1 MEYRNIFLELQ
12 LADTYLTLFRYSL
25 WTSFFRFGMDII
37 SSPSVGIN
45 ERYSNTLQQDQ
56 KNGCNDNIIASDIVK
71 TESKVSS
78 R

>member
-1 MEYRNIFLELQ
+1 
-12 LADTYLTLFRYSL
+12 
-25 WTSFFRFGMDII
+25 MDII

-45 ERYSNTLQQDQ
+45 ERYSNTLQQDP
-56 KNGCNDNIIASDIVK
+56 KNGCNGDVTASNVTAHIAK